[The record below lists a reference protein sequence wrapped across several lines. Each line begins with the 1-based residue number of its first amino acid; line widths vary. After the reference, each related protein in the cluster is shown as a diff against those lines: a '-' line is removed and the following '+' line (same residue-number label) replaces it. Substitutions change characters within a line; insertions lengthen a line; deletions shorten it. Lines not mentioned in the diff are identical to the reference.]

1 MKRIFSLTAALFFA
15 VIFSGCMGNKNLKTI
30 KQKKQFAVITVFAD
44 SKVKEYVDS
53 SKTGKKGKD
62 ENDEIDAAES
72 FKLLGKLTGSKKIEE
87 TAESIE
93 KKFSH
98 LTKPVLDQGQS
109 SLEKNINSVSEIK
122 VLPFSTV
129 IKNKAYQA
137 SFKKEGKDGNWFE
150 VMNLAFPEGFGN
162 IEYNNSKIT
171 EKLCSDLGVEGFIV
185 IEVKFM
191 TQKTQGIIIGG
202 EPQQARVSLKCGIY
216 DKKAKVL
223 WENTEVVISSKDIS
237 TTSGIYNR
245 DDMNKLL
252 LECYDKAGKN
262 IFKNLSKDLSSAK

>member
-1 MKRIFSLTAALFFA
+1 MKRVFSLMAVFFFA
-15 VIFSGCMGNKNLKTI
+15 LIFSGCMGNKNLKTI
-30 KQKKQFAVITVFAD
+30 KQKKQFAVITIFAD

-53 SKTGKKGKD
+53 SKSGENED
-62 ENDEIDAAES
+62 NDEIDAAES

-98 LTKPVLDQGQS
+98 MTKPVLDQGLS

-122 VLPFSTV
+122 ILPFSSMT
-129 IKNKAYQA
+129 KNKAYTS

-150 VMNLAFPEGFGN
+150 VMNTAFPEGFGN
-162 IEYNNSKIT
+162 IEYSNSKIT

-185 IEVKFM
+185 IEVKFL
-191 TQKTQGIIIGG
+191 TQKKEGIILGG
-202 EPQQARVSLKCGIY
+202 EAQQARVSLKCGIY
-216 DKKAKVL
+216 DKKAKIL
-223 WENTEVVISSKDIS
+223 WENTEVAVSSKDVS
-237 TTSGIYNR
+237 VTSGIYNR
-245 DDMNKLL
+245 EDMNKLL
-252 LECYDKAGKN
+252 IDCYDKAGKN

>member
-1 MKRIFSLTAALFFA
+1 MKRIFSLTAVLFF
-15 VIFSGCMGNKNLKTI
+15 VLIFSGCMDKNLKTI
-30 KQKKQFAVITVFAD
+30 KQKKQFAVITIFAD
-44 SKVKEYVDS
+44 SKVKEYKKP
-53 SKTGKKGKD
+53 SKSGEK

-98 LTKPVLDQGQS
+98 MTKPLLDQGLS

-129 IKNKAYQA
+129 IKNKAYSA

-150 VMNLAFPEGFGN
+150 VMNTAFPEGFGN
-162 IEYNNSKIT
+162 IEFTNSKIT

-185 IEVKFM
+185 IEVKFL
-191 TQKTQGIIIGG
+191 TQNKEGIILGG
-202 EPQQARVSLKCGIY
+202 EAQQARVSLKCGIY

-223 WENTEVVISSKDIS
+223 WENTEVAVSSKDVSVI
-237 TTSGIYNR
+237 SGIYNR
-245 DDMNKLL
+245 EDMNKLL
-252 LECYDKAGKN
+252 LDCYDKAGKI

>member
-1 MKRIFSLTAALFFA
+1 MD
-15 VIFSGCMGNKNLKTI
+15 KNLKTI
-30 KQKKQFAVITVFAD
+30 KQKNQFAVITIYTD
-44 SKVKEYVDS
+44 SKVKEYKKP
-53 SKTGKKGKD
+53 SKSGEK
-62 ENDEIDAAES
+62 ENEEIDAAES

-98 LTKPVLDQGQS
+98 ITKPVLDQGLS

-122 VLPFSTV
+122 ILPFSAMT
-129 IKNKAYQA
+129 KNKAYTS

-150 VMNLAFPEGFGN
+150 VMNTAFPEGFGN
-162 IEYNNSKIT
+162 IEYTNSKIT

-185 IEVKFM
+185 IEVKFL
-191 TQKTQGIIIGG
+191 TQKTEGIILGG
-202 EPQQARVSLKCGIY
+202 EAQQARVSLKCGIY
-216 DKKAKVL
+216 DKKAKIL
-223 WENTEVVISSKDIS
+223 WEKTEVAVSSKDVS
-237 TTSGIYNR
+237 ATSGIYNR

-252 LECYDKAGKN
+252 LDCYDKAGKN

>member
-1 MKRIFSLTAALFFA
+1 MKRVISLMAIFFFA
-15 VIFSGCMGNKNLKTI
+15 LIFSGCMGNKNLKTI
-30 KQKKQFAVITVFAD
+30 KQKKQFAVITIFAD
-44 SKVKEYVDS
+44 SKVKEYVES
-53 SKTGKKGKD
+53 SKSGKKGKD
-62 ENDEIDAAES
+62 DNDEIDAAES

-98 LTKPVLDQGQS
+98 MTKPVLDHGLS

-122 VLPFSTV
+122 ILPFSAMT
-129 IKNKAYQA
+129 KNKAYSS

-150 VMNLAFPEGFGN
+150 VMNTAFPDGFGN
-162 IEYNNSKIT
+162 IEYTNSKIT

-185 IEVKFM
+185 IEVKFL
-191 TQKTQGIIIGG
+191 TQKTEGIILGG
-202 EPQQARVSLKCGIY
+202 EAQQARVSLKCGIY
-216 DKKAKVL
+216 DKKAKIL
-223 WENTEVVISSKDIS
+223 WEKTEVAVSSKDVS
-237 TTSGIYNR
+237 ATSGIYNR

-252 LECYDKAGKN
+252 LDCYDKAGKN